1 MSQDNASFCSPS
13 IRLQYIHNRCQLQT
27 CKKRTPNYTVR
38 GSVVNIVKC
47 RVYKAFL
54 FNLQC
59 SRYNEA
65 TGLTIYDSRDLRHAF
80 VVKDERCSKSHL
92 S

>member
-1 MSQDNASFCSPS
+1 MTSSTFVVPPFDYS
-13 IRLQYIHNRCQLQT
+13 ISINVAGFKYA
-27 CKKRTPNYTVR
+27 KRTPNYTVR

-80 VVKDERCSKSHL
+80 VVKDE
-92 S
+92 